1 MKIRI
6 KYNAEG
12 WTKHNQNLTYLLSER
27 IEVSGYVTFDY
38 DEQKWKALS
47 ESDRVDICNEHL
59 EKVFQWSYDDD
70 INEE

>member
-6 KYNAEG
+6 KYNAKG
-12 WTKHNQNLTYLLSER
+12 YSALNLCFKHL
-27 IEVSGYVTFDY
+27 EVSGYITFDY
-38 DEQKWKALS
+38 NEQKWKALS
-47 ESDRVDICNEHL
+47 ESERVDICNEHL